1 MDTLKML
8 EYYKKKEEFQKQFDK
23 LEVEMCK
30 CFREHDME
38 RLKEVTEEYRESTKE
53 YKKLDIE

>member
-1 MDTLKML
+1 ML

-23 LEVEMCK
+23 LEQEMCK

-38 RLKEVTEEYRESTKE
+38 RLKEVNAQYRELTQE